1 MEHSLEK
8 LLIMIIPTFVDL
20 QGFNVGSWEFVVKE
34 VAVLK
39 KGSILSHYIFASPYP
54 WDLLTKSERS
64 CASWLIANHHGLQW
78 EDGIIPHSMAKR
90 LITTAVIGTEDDNA
104 LVYVKGHEKREW
116 LRNLLQDDAKDDII
130 IETLD
135 ADYED
140 IESLNNLDVINT
152 MRCNKH
158 VKNCALQNVFKIF
171 NWWSQRQKEIC
182 KK

>member
-1 MEHSLEK
+1 MERSLEK
-8 LLIMIIPTFVDL
+8 LLIMIVPTFVDL
-20 QGFNVGSWEFVVKE
+20 QGFIVGSWFVVKE

-54 WDLLTKSERS
+54 WDVLTKSERS

-78 EDGIIPHSMAKR
+78 EAGMIPYMMAR
-90 LITTAVIGTEDDNA
+90 HLITSAVIGVEDDDV
-104 LVYVKGHEKREW
+104 LIYVKGYQKREW
-116 LRNLLQDDAKDDII
+116 LKNMLESDARDDII

-140 IESLNNLDVINT
+140 VESLNNLDVINT

-171 NWWSQRQKEIC
+171 NWWSQRQKEI
-182 KK
+182 